1 VGGPRGGS
9 PRLARAPGEDRIISF
24 NGEPFHP
31 LAALSPVQEAFDA
44 AALSLELVL
53 PPALFDA
60 TALQPGRVTT
70 IEPRAARGGFVDYDV
85 LYLAGDR
92 VRSRLNELFE
102 LGVFDPIGVL
112 IGSFRTGNLVG
123 DGREIVRLDTTFIK
137 DMPPRRATLR
147 FGDSL
152 IAGGTLGRPVR
163 FGGIQLA
170 SNFAT
175 DPSFIAFPLPRIGGL
190 AAQPSTA
197 ELFLDNTRRV
207 VEQVPPGPFEIDNLP
222 VSPAAASCSCAS
234 PTCSAAS
241 SSSPS
246 PTT

>member
-1 VGGPRGGS
+1 LPGDEWQEWLLAVILNRQRVSEGALLIRGPEGEWA
-9 PRLARAPGEDRIISF
+9 ARAVDLRAWRVRLDEDRIISF
-24 NGEPFHP
+24 NGEPFYP

-92 VRSRLNELFE
+92 VRSRLDGLFE

-112 IGSFRTGNLVG
+112 IGSFRTGDLVG
-123 DGREIVRLDTTFIK
+123 DGREIVRLDTTFIE

-152 IAGGTLGRPVR
+152 TAGARAPGALRRDPARQQLRHRSELPTPAPACRRRAEPRLLGRA
-163 FGGIQLA
+163 G
-170 SNFAT
+170 
-175 DPSFIAFPLPRIGGL
+175 
-190 AAQPSTA
+190 
-197 ELFLDNTRRV
+197 
-207 VEQVPPGPFEIDNLP
+207 
-222 VSPAAASCSCAS
+222 
-234 PTCSAAS
+234 
-241 SSSPS
+241 
-246 PTT
+246 

>member
-1 VGGPRGGS
+1 V
-9 PRLARAPGEDRIISF
+9 RLDEDRIISF
-24 NGEPFHP
+24 NGEPFYP

-44 AALSLELVL
+44 AALPLELAL

-92 VRSRLNELFE
+92 VRSRLDGLFE

-112 IGSFRTGNLVG
+112 IGSFRTGDLVG
-123 DGREIVRLDTTFIK
+123 DGREIVRLHTTFIK

-152 IAGGTLGRPVR
+152 TAGGTLGRPVR

-175 DPSFIAFPLPRIGGL
+175 DPSFQHRH
-190 AAQPSTA
+190 
-197 ELFLDNTRRV
+197 RRV
-207 VEQVPPGPFEIDNLP
+207 VGVQSRACSDVPGDGHGQRLEQERRLADP
-222 VSPAAASCSCAS
+222 VGQRLLQRERERTQGFRIRRQGDGC
-234 PTCSAAS
+234 
-241 SSSPS
+241 
-246 PTT
+246 